1 MSDNRTLI
9 LDHRRIV
16 LTLERIALEIC
27 ARHHKGCDLVLGGI
41 GDRGYLVATLLH
53 SHLQRLHTGSVNLFR
68 IDFDRI
74 DFRPDAITYA
84 PQPDFNGR
92 HVIVA
97 DDVLNS
103 GKTLMHVIQP
113 IVAANPI
120 SLETVFLAERS
131 YRSFPVRADYTGISL
146 ATTIQ
151 EHVSFDAADSAKMA
165 LWLS

>member
-1 MSDNRTLI
+1 
-9 LDHRRIV
+9 
-16 LTLERIALEIC
+16 
-27 ARHHKGCDLVLGGI
+27 
-41 GDRGYLVATLLH
+41 
-53 SHLQRLHTGSVNLFR
+53 LQRLHTGSVNLFR
-68 IDFDRI
+68 IDFDRNG
-74 DFRPDAITYA
+74 FQPEAITYLS
-84 PQPDFNGR
+84 QPEFSGR

-151 EHVSFDAADSAKMA
+151 EHVSFDASDPADMA

>member
-27 ARHHKGCDLVLGGI
+27 ARHHDGSNLVLGGI
-41 GDRGYLVATLLH
+41 GDRGHLVATLLH
-53 SHLQRLHTGSVNLFR
+53 GHLQRLHTGNVDLFR
-68 IDFDRI
+68 IDFDRQ
-74 DFRPDAITYA
+74 DFRPGAISFA
-84 PQPDFNGR
+84 PEPAFSGR
-92 HVIVA
+92 HVLVA

-131 YRSFPVRADYTGISL
+131 YRSFPIRADYTGISL
-146 ATTIQ
+146 ATTFQ
-151 EHVSFDAADSAKMA
+151 EHVSFDAADPENLA

>member
-27 ARHHKGCDLVLGGI
+27 ARHHAGSDLLLGGI
-41 GDRGYLVATLLH
+41 GERGFFVAE
-53 SHLQRLHTGSVNLFR
+53 RLHAHLERIHTGAVGLFR
-68 IDFDRI
+68 IDFDR
-74 DFRPDAITYA
+74 DGFNPDAIAFT
-84 PQPDFNGR
+84 PQPVFRDR

-103 GKTLMHVIQP
+103 GKTFMHVIQP
-113 IVAANPI
+113 IVAASPV

-131 YRSFPVRADYTGISL
+131 YRSYPVRADYTGISL
-146 ATTIQ
+146 ATTFQ
-151 EHVSFDAADSAKMA
+151 EHVSFDAADPDNLS

>member
-27 ARHHKGCDLVLGGI
+27 ARHHNGSDLVLGGI
-41 GDRGYLVATLLH
+41 GDRGYLIATLLH
-53 SHLQRLHTGSVNLFR
+53 GHLMRLHTGSVGLFR
-68 IDFDRI
+68 IDFNRS

-84 PQPDFNGR
+84 PQSDFSGR
-92 HVIVA
+92 QVIVA

-113 IVAANPI
+113 IVAANPV
-120 SLETVFLAERS
+120 SLETAFLAERS
-131 YRSFPVRADYTGISL
+131 YRSFPVRADFTGISL

-151 EHVSFDAADSAKMA
+151 EHVSFDAADPDNMA

>member
-27 ARHHKGCDLVLGGI
+27 ARHHDGSDLVLGGI
-41 GDRGYLVATLLH
+41 GDRGYLVATLLAA
-53 SHLQRLHTGSVNLFR
+53 HLRRLHSGSTSLFR
-68 IDFDRI
+68 IDFDRQN
-74 DFRPDAITYA
+74 FRPEAIAFT
-84 PQPDFNGR
+84 PLPDFSGR

-113 IVAANPI
+113 IVSENPA
-120 SLETVFLAERS
+120 SLQTVFLAERS
-131 YRSFPVRADYTGISL
+131 YRSYPVRADYTGISL
-146 ATTIQ
+146 ATTFQ
-151 EHVSFDAADSAKMA
+151 EHVSFDAAEPDNLA

>member
-27 ARHHKGCDLVLGGI
+27 ARHHDGSNLVLGGI
-41 GDRGYLVATLLH
+41 GDRGHLVATLLH
-53 SHLQRLHTGSVNLFR
+53 GHLQRLHTGRVDLFR
-68 IDFDRI
+68 IDFDRQS
-74 DFRPDAITYA
+74 FRPDAITYT
-84 PQPDFNGR
+84 PETEFGGQ

-113 IVAANPI
+113 IVGANPL

-131 YRSFPVRADYTGISL
+131 YRSFPIRADYTGISL

-151 EHVSFDAADSAKMA
+151 EHVSFDAADPANMA